1 MSKSPVSSHQFPETG
16 NPKQETENPM
26 RQITIEKVTANI
38 GIGAS
43 GDRLD
48 NAKELLSKLTGAK
61 VVLTKAKKRNPTFKL
76 RPGLEI
82 GVKTTL
88 RGARAFEFLEK
99 SLAARKKTLHAG
111 NFDHRGNFSF
121 GVHEYIDFPGA
132 KYDPK
137 IGMMGFDVCVTLR
150 RRGKRVGERRL
161 KRSKVGRHHLV
172 SKEEGIGF
180 ARAALGV
187 KVE

>member
-1 MSKSPVSSHQFPETG
+1 MTG
-16 NPKQETENPM
+16 NPM
-26 RQITIEKVTANI
+26 RGIMIEKVTANI

-48 NAKELLSKLTGAK
+48 NAKELLEKLTGAK
-61 VVLTKAKKRNPTFKL
+61 VVLTRAKRRNPTFKL
-76 RPGLEI
+76 RPGMEI

-88 RGARAFEFLEK
+88 RGAPALGFLNK
-99 SLAARKKTLHAG
+99 ALAAKKKMLKEE
-111 NFDHRGNFSF
+111 NFDSRGNFSF
-121 GVHEYIDFPGA
+121 GIHEYIDFPGA

-137 IGMMGFDVCVTLR
+137 IGMMGFDICVTLK
-150 RRGKRVGERRL
+150 RRGKRIGERRV
-161 KRSKVGRHHLV
+161 KRSRVGKGHLV

-180 ARAALGV
+180 AKSELGV

>member
-1 MSKSPVSSHQFPETG
+1 MAT
-16 NPKQETENPM
+16 NPLLGIM
-26 RQITIEKVTANI
+26 IDKVTANM
-38 GIGAS
+38 GIGTS

-61 VVLTKAKKRNPTFKL
+61 VVLTRAKKRNPTFKL

-88 RGARAFEFLEK
+88 RGK
-99 SLAARKKTLHAG
+99 AARDFLDKALTAKKRMLQVK
-111 NFDHRGNFSF
+111 NFDDRGNFSF
-121 GVHEYIDFPGA
+121 GIHEYIDFPGA

-137 IGMMGFDVCVTLR
+137 IGMMGMDVCVTLKR
-150 RRGKRVGERRL
+150 PGKRICERRV
-161 KRSKVGRHHLV
+161 KRSAIGKSHII
-172 SKEEGIGF
+172 SKEEGIEF
-180 ARAALGV
+180 ARSELGI